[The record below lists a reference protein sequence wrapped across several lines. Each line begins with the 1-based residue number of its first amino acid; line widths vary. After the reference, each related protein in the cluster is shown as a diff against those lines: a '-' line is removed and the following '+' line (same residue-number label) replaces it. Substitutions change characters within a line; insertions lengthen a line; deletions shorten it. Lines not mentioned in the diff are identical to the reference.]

1 MVIYSND
8 TRPDPHG
15 VLPVTIEVKR
25 VEKPQFKTWIDKL
38 QEQSRDTQ
46 TPVLAWRQNGKPWTI
61 MPLLDESEWKVLI
74 DNKTI
79 LELIQS
85 ALGPHI
91 IEKNIMK
98 LLKRIQELRLEV
110 HTLKNQL
117 REQGK

>member
-1 MVIYSND
+1 MATKRQAVDDNAFVRRI
-8 TRPDPHG
+8 RMEG
-15 VLPVTIEVKR
+15 VFTMEIQEDK
-25 VEKPQFKTWIDKL
+25 VELIQVP
-38 QEQSRDTQ
+38 R
-46 TPVLAWRQNGKPWTI
+46 
-61 MPLLDESEWKVLI
+61 VLI